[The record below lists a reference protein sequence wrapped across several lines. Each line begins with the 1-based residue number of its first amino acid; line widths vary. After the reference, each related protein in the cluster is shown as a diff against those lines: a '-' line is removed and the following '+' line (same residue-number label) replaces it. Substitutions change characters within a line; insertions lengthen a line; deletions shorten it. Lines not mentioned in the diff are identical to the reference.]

1 MYETPM
7 LERYGSFRDL
17 TMKGGNGNSAKKAGV
32 NDLASVLNSPNS
44 QSPNIGCNPMAQ
56 PWSHAGCPS

>member
-17 TMKGGNGNSAKKAGV
+17 TMKGNTAKKEGI

-44 QSPNIGCNPMAQ
+44 NSANDGCNPRAR
-56 PWSHAGCPS
+56 PWSHAGNCLS

>member
-17 TMKGGNGNSAKKAGV
+17 TMSGNTAKKAGI
-32 NDLASVLNSPNS
+32 NDLASVLNTQ
-44 QSPNIGCNPMAQ
+44 QSDSANDGCNPRSR
-56 PWSHAGCPS
+56 PWSHSGNCLS